1 MDHATFQRWLDDY
14 IEAWK
19 TYDAAAIGALFS
31 EDARYRY
38 HPWDEG
44 DDVLEGRAAIVAS
57 WLGDQDEPGSWTAE
71 YHPWAID
78 GDRAVATGVSLYFV
92 GDGTTVE
99 KEFHNVFLCRFD
111 DTNLCR
117 EFTELFLLRKRS

>member
-1 MDHATFQRWLDDY
+1 MTRPRSGRCSA
-14 IEAWK
+14 K
-19 TYDAAAIGALFS
+19 TPLSLSPVG
-31 EDARYRY
+31 R
-38 HPWDEG
+38 G

-78 GDRAVATGVSLYFV
+78 GERAVATGVSRYFG

-111 DTNLCR
+111 DASLCH
-117 EFTELFLLRKRS
+117 EFTELFLLRKRA